1 LPKSPKTSQPRPPV
15 ARNPANRSP
24 KNSKVARSSLRII
37 GGQWR
42 GRKLSFPCI
51 EGLRPTSDRIRET
64 LFNWLAEDVWQARCM
79 DLCAGSGALGFESVS
94 RGAQFALL
102 LDTHPAVVQQL
113 NEHCQLLQTNQIHV
127 QRQDALSFLNSACDE
142 PFNLVFLDPPFA
154 QDLWQAL
161 AAALECGG
169 WLAPQALIYV
179 EAPVNQALMLPSSWQ
194 LIKDKKAG
202 QVAYRLYRHQP
213 STHTHSPASSGDS
226 A

>member
-1 LPKSPKTSQPRPPV
+1 
-15 ARNPANRSP
+15 
-24 KNSKVARSSLRII
+24 
-37 GGQWR
+37 
-42 GRKLSFPCI
+42 
-51 EGLRPTSDRIRET
+51 
-64 LFNWLAEDVWQARCM
+64 M

-213 STHTHSPASSGDS
+213 STHTHSPAS
-226 A
+226 